1 MTLSYQLPPSRY
13 WGGTACP
20 RCSGLMCTVA
30 VMRFVVVPAGGPKL
44 APQKISGETCATRT
58 GSPAQELARRHR
70 WPCAAR
76 ASSSTSCTA
85 CEALPDFGRPLP
97 SLSLSLSLSIALD
110 PSVPLRPPPHQIA
123 TGHARRT
130 LESRHQNI
138 HMDQSI
144 ITPQLQAIEKQ
155 TSNEQS
161 TKTYRHIDN
170 VKQTNRQ
177 TDKRNRLHLFFSLSL
192 PFVVPAFR
200 LQYPKKTLQCNNL
213 CEHNNLPHNV

>member
-1 MTLSYQLPPSRY
+1 MRLEQGHLRRSWQGATDGHARRAPALAPHAQRVKHCRISAAPFPPS
-13 WGGTACP
+13 
-20 RCSGLMCTVA
+20 L
-30 VMRFVVVPAGGPKL
+30 
-44 APQKISGETCATRT
+44 
-58 GSPAQELARRHR
+58 
-70 WPCAAR
+70 
-76 ASSSTSCTA
+76 
-85 CEALPDFGRPLP
+85 

-192 PFVVPAFR
+192 PFVVPAFH
-200 LQYPKKTLQCNNL
+200 LLYLKKTLQCNNL